1 MKKKVLRDILEFN
14 LNLYYN
20 MNWKRFRRR
29 FSKRFNEKCKKV
41 AKFLNKHAFFVF
53 LFSYLSIMV
62 SLSVVNRIFS
72 SPPIKIEKKPEYEH
86 RIYSDFIRGVK
97 KNEISKVEVDP
108 NKDIVYFEEKDGAI
122 STSYYVPSEDFWKT
136 MSESQVDFD
145 LIRVPNGG
153 NINEFI
159 TFMFITIG
167 FFAIFRMIFGAN
179 GGGIGQNPFSM
190 MKKDIDVEKQ
200 IQTRFEDVQG
210 IDSAKDELEE
220 IVDFLR
226 EPEKYFG
233 TGAKIPRGALLT
245 GSPGTGKTLL
255 ARAIAGESSVPFIQ
269 CSGSSFV
276 EMFVGVGAKRVRDV
290 FEMARENQPCIVFID
305 EIDAIGK
312 KRSNNGFAAND
323 EREQTI
329 NQLLTEMDGFENET
343 EIVVIAATNRIDIL
357 DDALLRPGRFDRKIQ
372 VSLPDVHGREEI
384 LKVHTKDKLLG
395 AGISLRDLAKQTTGF
410 SGADLAN
417 FMNECAI
424 RAVRDGKDG
433 IITPEITE
441 DVYQRLVVGAKGSRT
456 VSGARKARVAYHEA
470 GHAIIGVLMQEYDE
484 VRKVSILPRGDAGG
498 VTYFQPSTDDIGMYT
513 KDYLLSQIK
522 VALGGHAAE
531 EVVYGREHVTTGA
544 SSDFQQTFNIARE
557 MVTTYGM
564 SETIGKMNIN
574 PDVISPVTANH
585 IDIEIHD
592 IVENCYTEVKELLNA
607 YRVKLEHLKEI
618 LVEEEIVDGSLVY
631 EMIASCDLRGRLKP
645 KDATMQAYMDA
656 YDSFEEANEI

>member
-1 MKKKVLRDILEFN
+1 MD
-14 LNLYYN
+14 
-20 MNWKRFRRR
+20 WKRFRKKI
-29 FSKRFNEKCKKV
+29 KRFIDKY
-41 AKFLNKHAFFVF
+41 AFFIF

-62 SLSVVNRIFS
+62 SLTVVDRIFS

-167 FFAIFRMIFGAN
+167 FFAIFRMMFGAN

-276 EMFVGVGAKRVRDV
+276 
-290 FEMARENQPCIVFID
+290 
-305 EIDAIGK
+305 
-312 KRSNNGFAAND
+312 
-323 EREQTI
+323 
-329 NQLLTEMDGFENET
+329 
-343 EIVVIAATNRIDIL
+343 
-357 DDALLRPGRFDRKIQ
+357 
-372 VSLPDVHGREEI
+372 
-384 LKVHTKDKLLG
+384 
-395 AGISLRDLAKQTTGF
+395 
-410 SGADLAN
+410 
-417 FMNECAI
+417 
-424 RAVRDGKDG
+424 
-433 IITPEITE
+433 
-441 DVYQRLVVGAKGSRT
+441 
-456 VSGARKARVAYHEA
+456 
-470 GHAIIGVLMQEYDE
+470 
-484 VRKVSILPRGDAGG
+484 
-498 VTYFQPSTDDIGMYT
+498 
-513 KDYLLSQIK
+513 
-522 VALGGHAAE
+522 
-531 EVVYGREHVTTGA
+531 
-544 SSDFQQTFNIARE
+544 
-557 MVTTYGM
+557 
-564 SETIGKMNIN
+564 
-574 PDVISPVTANH
+574 
-585 IDIEIHD
+585 
-592 IVENCYTEVKELLNA
+592 
-607 YRVKLEHLKEI
+607 
-618 LVEEEIVDGSLVY
+618 
-631 EMIASCDLRGRLKP
+631 
-645 KDATMQAYMDA
+645 
-656 YDSFEEANEI
+656 